1 MKSLRDLIFRISA
14 ISFAIVSL
22 CGAVENTSKEQAAGN
37 KIIDQPI
44 NIKVVTFKTC
54 VEGSKLGK
62 QEQASFEA
70 LKKQMESALESKENV
85 LNEMAQKFED
95 PDYLDSL
102 SPEAETELKR
112 KFRALNQEYTTIQ
125 NQYVQTLSQ
134 TNMKV
139 VQKITEVVAKATAE
153 VAKRL
158 KIYLVLNDESAFFIS
173 PELDI
178 STQVVAVMDE
188 MFDQEAKETKIAG

>member
-1 MKSLRDLIFRISA
+1 MKSLRKLILRIA
-14 ISFAIVSL
+14 VISFAAVSL
-22 CGAVENTSKEQAAGN
+22 CGAAETAVKEQTAGG
-37 KIIDQPI
+37 KLSDQ
-44 NIKVVTFKTC
+44 NLNVKVVTFKTC

-70 LKKQMESALESKENV
+70 LKKQMESVLESKEKV

-112 KFRALNQEYTTIQ
+112 KFRALNQEYTTVQ

-139 VQKITEVVAKATAE
+139 VQNITEVLTKATAV
-153 VAKRL
+153 VAKRHN
-158 KIYLVLNDESAFFIS
+158 ISLVLNDESAFFIS
-173 PELDI
+173 PDLDI
-178 STQVVAVMDE
+178 SAQVIAVMDE
-188 MFDQEAKETKIAG
+188 MFEQDAKETKIAK